1 MDLKQ
6 LQAMGA
12 INSRALVKKDIAIK
26 RPVPIPQAD
35 WSDPEVAEYPDDPK
49 IVEET
54 VQVHIRKR
62 SSADFIEMMNAD
74 DRDKPFVAILR
85 CVCHPDGSQ
94 VFESLDQLMGLKEWI
109 WIPLM
114 MAVNEVNE
122 FGLKNSQPRTS
133 SGAKS
138 RSPSAARSRK
148 RKNASVK
155 KSARSGS
162 PTATNL
168 APSIQ

>member
-12 INSRALVKKDIAIK
+12 INSRALVKKDIQIK
-26 RPVPIPQAD
+26 RPLPIPQDQWAD
-35 WSDPEVAEYPDDPK
+35 AEVAEYPPDPEM
-49 IVEET
+49 VEESVET
-54 VQVHIRKR
+54 YIRKR

-85 CVCHPDGSQ
+85 CVCHADGSQ
-94 VFESLDQLMGLKEWI
+94 VFSSLDQIMGLKEWI

-114 MAVNEVNE
+114 MAVNDVNE

-133 SGAKS
+133 YGAKS
-138 RSPSAARSRK
+138 RSASADVPSKSGKK
-148 RKNASVK
+148 R
-155 KSARSGS
+155 SARKSELHGLR
-162 PTATNL
+162 TAPVAGL
-168 APSIQ
+168 